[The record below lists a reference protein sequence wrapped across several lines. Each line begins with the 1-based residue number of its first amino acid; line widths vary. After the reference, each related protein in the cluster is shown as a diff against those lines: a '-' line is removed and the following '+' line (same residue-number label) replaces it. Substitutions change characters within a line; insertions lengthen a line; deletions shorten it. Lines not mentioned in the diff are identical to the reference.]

1 MCDFCTFSR
10 RGLARL
16 ALGLAASGLTAA
28 SPARANLTKR
38 TIMLDPGHGGYDPGA
53 VAPDGLQ
60 EKDVTLATALTV
72 RDTLHATGLYNI
84 AMTRE
89 RDTHVS
95 LTDRV
100 AAAEDSGADLFLALH
115 CDHLPVQNWR
125 GASIFTLS
133 SHASDNL
140 AARLAGEENAADGP
154 IKPLPDL
161 SPPIAAIL
169 ANLETRATRL
179 GSVTLAQDIQASFRG
194 VIPLM
199 PDPER
204 SANFAVLRD
213 PSTPSALLEMG
224 CLTNPLDEK
233 LLRDATH
240 RRTLALRLTA
250 AIDLYFANNSAA
262 RIAG

>member
-1 MCDFCTFSR
+1 MCVFCTFSR
-10 RGLARL
+10 RGLARM
-16 ALGLAASGLTAA
+16 ALGLAATSLAVP
-28 SPARANLTKR
+28 SSARANLTKP
-38 TIMLDPGHGGYDPGA
+38 TIMLDPGHGGFDPGA

-72 RDTLHATGLYNI
+72 RDALHATGRYAI

-89 RDTHVS
+89 RDTHVT

-100 AAAEDSGADLFLALH
+100 AAAEDAGAALFLALH
-115 CDHLPVQNWR
+115 CDHLPVQTWR

-133 SHASDNL
+133 SRASDNL
-140 AARLAGEENAADGP
+140 AARLAGEENAVDGP
-154 IKPLPDL
+154 SPPRAGL

-179 GSVTLAQDIQASFRG
+179 GSATLAADIQASFRG

-213 PSTPSALLEMG
+213 PSTPSTLLEMG

-233 LLRDATH
+233 LLRDEAH

-250 AIDLYFANNSAA
+250 AIDLYFSNNSAA